1 MSKQYHP
8 PTGAKP
14 VLSAW
19 AKATVKEFS
28 EMLAAVPK
36 ERADIMSVKAEMLR
50 ELSER
55 LRYIKEFERLDPR
68 GLTDVVLKK
77 DYKCVEV
84 LEGHTGWVSCLQV
97 LPDGRIV
104 SGSDDRT
111 IRIWS
116 RGADG
121 EWQNEVLRGH
131 AGWIRCLQVLP
142 DGRIVSGNRDGT
154 LCIWSRGVDGAWQS
168 EVLRGHSGSVN
179 CLQVLPDGRI
189 VSGGND
195 GTIRVWS
202 RGVDGAWQSEV
213 LEGHSDSV
221 YCLQVHPDGRIFSG
235 GTESV
240 LRIWDGTLV
249 GKAS

>member
-1 MSKQYHP
+1 MSKQHHP
-8 PTGAKP
+8 PTGAQP
-14 VLSAW
+14 APTTW
-19 AKATVKEFS
+19 AEVTAKKFS
-28 EMLAAVPK
+28 EMIAAVPK

-50 ELSER
+50 ELCER

-77 DYKCVEV
+77 DYKCVE
-84 LEGHTGWVSCLQV
+84 EIRGHDGVISCLQV

-104 SGSDDRT
+104 SG
-111 IRIWS
+111 
-116 RGADG
+116 
-121 EWQNEVLRGH
+121 GH
-131 AGWIRCLQVLP
+131 
-142 DGRIVSGNRDGT
+142 DGT
-154 LCIWSRGVDGAWQS
+154 L
-168 EVLRGHSGSVN
+168 
-179 CLQVLPDGRI
+179 
-189 VSGGND
+189 
-195 GTIRVWS
+195 RVWS